1 MLSTEAN
8 AGGKLACKSTSDIV
22 IYKSL
27 GFDSTFIEIINYK
40 ISNSVN
46 DWIYRHPTVDLNEL
60 NNNWLN
66 KM

>member
-46 DWIYRHPTVDLNEL
+46 G
-60 NNNWLN
+60 
-66 KM
+66 